1 MKRYIVSGALF
12 IAGMI
17 AGAYLSGSA
26 SAKPQA
32 TTTVHITETHA
43 RKQESVSIQGEVVG
57 FACGSEVGGGSGSAQ
72 CYILS
77 R

>member
-1 MKRYIVSGALF
+1 MKRYILSCAVF
-12 IAGMI
+12 VTGMI
-17 AGAYLSGSA
+17 VGAYVSGSA

-43 RKQESVSIQGEVVG
+43 RQQETVSIHGEVIG